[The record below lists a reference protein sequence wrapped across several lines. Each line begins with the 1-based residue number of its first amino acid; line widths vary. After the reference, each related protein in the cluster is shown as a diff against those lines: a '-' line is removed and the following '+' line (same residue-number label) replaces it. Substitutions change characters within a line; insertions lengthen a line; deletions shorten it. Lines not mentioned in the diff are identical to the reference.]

1 VSQRD
6 PLLETDSGHGW
17 ESPADQYPGGDHH
30 SAGHCRDEDVSLA
43 AIDFE
48 SSITRRISDHH
59 NRLISDLSATEP
71 SVHTATNH
79 LASVGL
85 RSGSQLVGDAV
96 IPIPTIDL

>member
-1 VSQRD
+1 MAQRD
-6 PLLETDSGHGW
+6 RLLETDSGHGW

-79 LASVGL
+79 LV
-85 RSGSQLVGDAV
+85 SGCAAV
-96 IPIPTIDL
+96 ANWLEMLFIPIPTIDL